1 MHVDEGHSGPYVR
14 RLLRDSFRQD
24 GKVKHRT
31 IANVSSCSPEEI
43 QALKLALRHK
53 GDLTTLASLR
63 DATLHQGLSCG
74 AVWVVYDL
82 ARQLGIQAALGS
94 TRQGKLALWRDS
106 PISAARIGLRRRMY
120 RGPSSGI
127 TSASS

>member
-1 MHVDEGHSGPYVR
+1 MHVDESHSGPYVR

-31 IANVSSCSPEEI
+31 IANVSSCTPEEI

-82 ARQLGIQAALGS
+82 ALRDGIAVPRQAAVQLHPPAADIGAEVS
-94 TRQGKLALWRDS
+94 GK
-106 PISAARIGLRRRMY
+106 
-120 RGPSSGI
+120 GPSRP
-127 TSASS
+127 A